1 MELIW
6 WDPLRFPEYVCI
18 ENSGEKLPLPALD
31 TISFGRIAE
40 LDGAK
45 ANDIVIKLAEEQLS
59 NMVSRWH
66 FELRRRPE
74 GFVLR
79 SVSSQLT
86 EVDGRTLKKGEEAD
100 VRAGTSVVLAK
111 TIVLKF
117 LSQHKDVPDP
127 QHTAVIV

>member
-1 MELIW
+1 M
-6 WDPLRFPEYVCI
+6 
-18 ENSGEKLPLPALD
+18 
-31 TISFGRIAE
+31 
-40 LDGAK
+40 
-45 ANDIVIKLAEEQLS
+45 
-59 NMVSRWH
+59 
-66 FELRRRPE
+66 
-74 GFVLR
+74 LR